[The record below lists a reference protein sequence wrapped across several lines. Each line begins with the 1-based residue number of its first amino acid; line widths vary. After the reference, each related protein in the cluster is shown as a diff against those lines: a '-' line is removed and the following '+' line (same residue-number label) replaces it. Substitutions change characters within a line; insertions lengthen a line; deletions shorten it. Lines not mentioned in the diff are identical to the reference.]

1 MLKYYTATIANG
13 QALSTVVGFGGDYV
27 PVALIMPSA
36 WTAADLTFQASDDA
50 GGFKD
55 IYSAAN
61 AELAINVAAS
71 RFIPIT
77 PTNFQATDRIKIR
90 SGTAGVPVNQAAE
103 RVITVVCRKVEFAL

>member
-1 MLKYYTATIANG
+1 MLKYYTAAIANG
-13 QALSTVVGFGGDYV
+13 QAVSTVVGFGGDYV
-27 PVALIMPSA
+27 PVAVIMPSA

-50 GGFKD
+50 GNFKD

-77 PTNFQATDRIKIR
+77 PTNFQGTDRLKIR

-103 RVITVVCRKVEFAL
+103 RVITVVCRKV